1 MEHPSYNTVKVSIDE
16 HVAIVTMS
24 NPSIN
29 ILSDEMQGDMS
40 AAFTDLGKDPDIWAV
55 VLNSDQK
62 IFSAGVDLK
71 VLRTLDRAEN
81 LEMSKKLQRV
91 FLKIERFEHPVICA
105 VHGNCMGGGL
115 ELALSCDLRVFDGSV
130 TAAFTEC
137 SLGICTGAGGAQ
149 RLMKQ
154 IGSGKA
160 KRLIFTGERLSAE
173 GAYYLGLC
181 EYLAAAG
188 HATEMAVDVAKTI
201 CKSGPKAIST
211 EKKSIM
217 FSSEHGLMDSLEY
230 GNEKNSA
237 LFETEDHLEGI
248 NAFFE
253 KREPVFHNR

>member
-1 MEHPSYNTVKVSIDE
+1 MSLVKIRHHG
-16 HVAIVTMS
+16 HVAVVTMS

-29 ILSDEMQGDMS
+29 ILSDELQSDMS
-40 AAFTDLGKDPDIWAV
+40 NAFTKLAKDKNTWAV

-71 VLRTLDRAEN
+71 ILKTLDRAEN
-81 LEMSKKLQRV
+81 LEMSKRLQRV

-115 ELALSCDLRVFDGSV
+115 ELALSCDLRVFDQSV

-154 IGSGKA
+154 IGTGHA
-160 KRLIFTGERLSAE
+160 KRLIFTGERITADE
-173 GAYYLGLC
+173 AYQLGLC
-181 EYLAAAG
+181 EYTAEAG
-188 HATEMAVDVAKTI
+188 KATEKAIEVAQII
-201 CKSGPKAIST
+201 CESGPLAIST
-211 EKKSIM
+211 EKKSIV

-248 NAFFE
+248 QAFFE
-253 KREPVFHNR
+253 KRKPVFKNQ